1 MEQLTKQQAIEFAN
15 GKKWEPMTA
24 HERASFQLE
33 QDRLCMS
40 FSVFHEAVE
49 NSLGRPV
56 WTHEFGLNRQ
66 GLIDELNGSKKAP
79 SFEQICALLPAEKT
93 VVVVA

>member
-1 MEQLTKQQAIEFAN
+1 MEQLTEQQAIEFAN
-15 GKKWEPMTA
+15 GKEWESMTA

-33 QDRLCMS
+33 QDRLCMP

-49 NSLGRPV
+49 KSLGRPV

-66 GLIDELNGSKKAP
+66 GLIDELNGAQKAP